1 MALISGRL
9 ISFEWSKEKLS
20 YQSYITVLGNNSRI
34 LDLVNWSQWC
44 SGYKSLNK
52 LHYKL
57 TRRLEYIRVDIIHVT
72 LEYLDISLSRDCR
85 WSCDGSCDGSDDIIT
100 WYFVNETISN
110 FILLVKSF
118 TSDWLYIFTYKTAAL
133 RNNDQ
138 PCDNHVTQILSY
150 NISKM

>member
-9 ISFEWSKEKLS
+9 ISFEWSKEKVS

-85 WSCDGSCDGSDDIIT
+85 WSCDGSCDGSYDIIT
-100 WYFVNETISN
+100 WYFVNETILN

-118 TSDWLYIFTYKTAAL
+118 TSDWLSIFTYKTAAL
-133 RNNDQ
+133 LNNDQ
-138 PCDNHVTQILSY
+138 PCDNHQIMWHKY
-150 NISKM
+150 